1 MKLEMYQSSF
11 YFVFFFCLSYAFIV
25 RCFLSEN
32 REPNGSQEDK
42 NDNVERVEHCSKIIA
57 HKEMNWNP
65 KQVRPEIAI
74 LYRRIVDSLNQ
85 KEPEGMKG
93 VDRDVMHLEAFIKS
107 QTSSTEVK
115 KELPGFA
122 TNAAD
127 KETTSKANVLL
138 ANCPT
143 YGLSQDVTCKL
154 PVSCNGED
162 KKTCSD
168 KTFYIH

>member
-1 MKLEMYQSSF
+1 M
-11 YFVFFFCLSYAFIV
+11 V
-25 RCFLSEN
+25 RCFLTGKN
-32 REPNGSQEDK
+32 EPNGSQVGK
-42 NDNVERVEHCSKIIA
+42 KDNAERVEHCSKIIH

-85 KEPEGMKG
+85 KEPEGLKSFE
-93 VDRDVMHLEAFIKS
+93 RSAMHLEPFIKS

-122 TNAAD
+122 INAAD
-127 KETTSKANVLL
+127 KETTSKANVPL

-143 YGLSQDVTCKL
+143 YGLSQDVTGKL
-154 PVSCNGED
+154 PVSSNGED
-162 KKTCSD
+162 KTILHTLAGGSRQNRA
-168 KTFYIH
+168 